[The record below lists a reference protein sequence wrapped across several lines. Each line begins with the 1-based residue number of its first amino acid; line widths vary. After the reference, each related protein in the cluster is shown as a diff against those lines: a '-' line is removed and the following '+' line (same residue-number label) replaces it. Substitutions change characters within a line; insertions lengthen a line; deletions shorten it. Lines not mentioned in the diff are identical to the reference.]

1 MLSGVLHTTFPISYL
16 GSVSITSYTQG
27 PGQGVMGV
35 PGGVSRQFTEYSI
48 GVKFALSMVYRTK
61 SVKDKRKMKMNMEV
75 KNILIN
81 KKRIGEDKSQ
91 ISRMK
96 IEEKEKIDRENKIA

>member
-1 MLSGVLHTTFPISYL
+1 
-16 GSVSITSYTQG
+16 
-27 PGQGVMGV
+27 
-35 PGGVSRQFTEYSI
+35 
-48 GVKFALSMVYRTK
+48 
-61 SVKDKRKMKMNMEV
+61 MNMEV